1 MLKRET
7 PRQREMWD
15 AEPEKKERNTQEG
28 GEQKTEEAAGR
39 PVQVGE
45 KVPARNVTME
55 RWSQ

>member
-55 RWSQ
+55 R

>member
-1 MLKRET
+1 
-7 PRQREMWD
+7 MWD
-15 AEPEKKERNTQEG
+15 AEPEKKERYTQEG

-39 PVQVGE
+39 PVQAGEE